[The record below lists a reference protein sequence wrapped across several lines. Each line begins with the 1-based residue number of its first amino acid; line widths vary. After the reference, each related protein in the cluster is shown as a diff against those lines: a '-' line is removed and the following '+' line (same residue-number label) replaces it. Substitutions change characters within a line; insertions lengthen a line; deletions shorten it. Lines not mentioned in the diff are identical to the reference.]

1 MSEPEVPGDAPE
13 ADVLEQYQ
21 SPAGLDAEEEPP
33 GSLPPEAD
41 AADVEEQRRSVGDGG
56 EDDYR

>member
-21 SPAGLDAEEEPP
+21 SSAGLDAEEEPA
-33 GSLPPEAD
+33 GSLPAEAD
-41 AADVEEQRRSVGDGG
+41 AADVEEQRRPVGDGG